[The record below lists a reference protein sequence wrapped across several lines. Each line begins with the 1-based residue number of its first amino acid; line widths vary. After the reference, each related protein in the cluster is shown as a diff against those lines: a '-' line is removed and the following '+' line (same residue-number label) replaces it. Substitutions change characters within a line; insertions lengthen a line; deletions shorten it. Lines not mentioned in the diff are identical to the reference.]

1 MAGKGMLAEKSGDW
15 YYFMRKTF
23 TRFLLACWNLGNF
36 KNRLEGGRCE
46 RLCISVYMQ
55 HEVRP
60 FVRRGVLGA
69 ILYILWRRRLYHK
82 ALLAIQ
88 VFLGPTTSKIRQVIE
103 NSYAVSCRYSF
114 MIEKKKSCLGSWQE
128 VKK

>member
-23 TRFLLACWNLGNF
+23 TRFLLVCWNLGNF
-36 KNRLEGGRCE
+36 KNRFEGGRCE
-46 RLCISVYMQ
+46 RLCIFVYMQ

-103 NSYAVSCRYSF
+103 LLRRF
-114 MIEKKKSCLGSWQE
+114 L
-128 VKK
+128 

>member
-1 MAGKGMLAEKSGDW
+1 MLADKSGNW

-23 TRFLLACWNLGNF
+23 IRFLLACWNLGNF

-46 RLCISVYMQ
+46 RLCIFVYMQ

-69 ILYILWRRRLYHK
+69 ILYTMAPTLGDTGFPRTYNKQDK
-82 ALLAIQ
+82 ASDRTPTP
-88 VFLGPTTSKIRQVIE
+88 FLVDI
-103 NSYAVSCRYSF
+103 A
-114 MIEKKKSCLGSWQE
+114 L
-128 VKK
+128 

>member
-23 TRFLLACWNLGNF
+23 TRFLPACWNLGNF

-46 RLCISVYMQ
+46 RLCIFVYMQ

-82 ALLAIQ
+82 APLAIQ

-103 NSYAVSCRYSF
+103 LLRRF
-114 MIEKKKSCLGSWQE
+114 L
-128 VKK
+128 